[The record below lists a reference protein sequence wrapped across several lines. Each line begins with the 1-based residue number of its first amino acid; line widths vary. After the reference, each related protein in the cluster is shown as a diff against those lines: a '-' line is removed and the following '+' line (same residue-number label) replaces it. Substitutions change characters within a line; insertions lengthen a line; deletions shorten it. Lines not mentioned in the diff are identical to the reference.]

1 MRSPKP
7 TLAVSCALL
16 LCAPL
21 CPTSAASGDPLA
33 GVGEQPGPNP
43 LATGDD
49 GLLPFPSLHF
59 TRPDPD
65 SATGLRLAYH
75 QEMLRVPSGS
85 LPIDPSICNIADGVS
100 PVTPILVGFGVDVH
114 PDLLSPTGEQGETVQ
129 RGAPIALIHAETGAA
144 IPILTEMD
152 RNNREREEYAHRHPL
167 CIRPLAPMEMGARY
181 IVLLTREL
189 HDIEDAAL
197 PTQAAFNHLRDGTP
211 SGDPAIEGLRERYEA
226 LFEIAGRAG
235 WEREELLLAWEFQV
249 ASERFLLGPI
259 RDVRAQTLAVAA
271 AEGVPYTIEEVL
283 ESPNENVAWLV
294 KGTFQPAS
302 FLNARNELQRVSD
315 EVIERSEQSSSYPF
329 TMLIPPAAR
338 KRGGLPLVLLGHGL
352 FGTGERYM
360 TRRIGRRLVQP
371 LSARHDAVI
380 IATDWIG
387 LSGGD
392 LTLILTQVVPDITR
406 IRLVT
411 DRLVQSHANNLALV
425 ELALGKLQSDP
436 AIGRTHR
443 KPLLDPKSVF
453 YYGVSLGGIQG
464 ASQVAIS
471 PRISRAVLAVPGAG
485 WSHMIQR
492 STQFSPIERVID
504 QRYPDP
510 LTQNFFTAILQTF
523 FDFSDPAILAPLM
536 HGDPSQPDAP
546 AKVVLLQEAIGDCQV
561 PNMATDLL
569 ARAIGASHLEV
580 ATDPVFGLGTINGPT
595 KAPVLTQFRVPD
607 RLEEFMPP
615 DENTIPLR
623 DNGVHNAAV
632 LQKVAFEQVGGLF
645 STGRVSHPCRGRCD
659 PD

>member
-1 MRSPKP
+1 MG
-7 TLAVSCALL
+7 LAPATA
-16 LCAPL
+16 APGG
-21 CPTSAASGDPLA
+21 AEGDEPRA
-33 GVGEQPGPNP
+33 PNP
-43 LATGDD
+43 LATGAD

-65 SATGLRLAYH
+65 AATGLRLDYH
-75 QEMLRVPSGS
+75 RAMLRSPDGS
-85 LPIDPSICNIADGVS
+85 LPLDPSICNIADGVS

-114 PDLLSPTGEQGETVQ
+114 PDHLSPSGEQEETV
-129 RGAPIALIHAETGAA
+129 RAGAPIALIHARTGEA

-152 RNNREREEYAHRHPL
+152 RNNREREEYAGRHPL

-181 IVLLTREL
+181 LVLLTSEL
-189 HDIEDAAL
+189 RDVDGARLPEQDA
-197 PTQAAFNHLRDGTP
+197 FGHLRDDRP
-211 SGDPAIEGLRERYEA
+211 SANPAVEALRERYEE
-226 LFEIAGRAG
+226 LFSVAERAG
-235 WEREELLLAWEFQV
+235 WERDALLLAWEFQV

-259 RDVRAQTLAVAA
+259 RDVRAQTLAAA
-271 AEGVPYTIEEVL
+271 ADEGVPYTIEEVK

-294 KGTFQPAS
+294 KGTFSPAS
-302 FLNARNELQRVSD
+302 FLDARNELRRVSD
-315 EVIERSEQSSSYPF
+315 EVVERSEESPAYPF
-329 TMLIPPAAR
+329 TMVIPPAAR
-338 KRGGLPLVLLGHGL
+338 KRGGLPLVLFGHGL
-352 FGTGERYM
+352 FGTGERYL
-360 TRRIGRRLVQP
+360 TRRIGRELVQP
-371 LSARHDAVI
+371 LSAMHDAVI

-392 LTLILTQVVPDITR
+392 LSLILSQVVPDITR

-425 ELALGKLQSDP
+425 ELALGELQSDP

-443 KPLLDPKSVF
+443 RTLLDPKKVY

-510 LTQNFFTAILQTF
+510 LTQSFFTAILQTF
-523 FDFSDPAILAPLM
+523 FDFSDPANLAPLM
-536 HGDPSQPDAP
+536 LGDRSQPRSP
-546 AKVVLLQEAIGDCQV
+546 RKVVVLQEAIGDCQV
-561 PNMATDLL
+561 PNLSTDLL
-569 ARAIGASHLEV
+569 ARAIDAAHLET
-580 ATDPVFGLGTINGPT
+580 ATDPVFGLRTIDGPT
-595 KAPVLTQFRVPD
+595 RAPVLTQFRVPH
-607 RLEEFMPP
+607 LLAEFTPP
-615 DENTIPLR
+615 EENTIPRR

-632 LQKVAFEQVGGLF
+632 LQDAAFEQLGGLLE
-645 STGRVSHPCRGRCD
+645 TGRVSHPCEGDCD

>member
-1 MRSPKP
+1 M
-7 TLAVSCALL
+7 
-16 LCAPL
+16 
-21 CPTSAASGDPLA
+21 
-33 GVGEQPGPNP
+33 
-43 LATGDD
+43 TG
-49 GLLPFPSLHF
+49 
-59 TRPDPD
+59 
-65 SATGLRLAYH
+65 
-75 QEMLRVPSGS
+75 
-85 LPIDPSICNIADGVS
+85 
-100 PVTPILVGFGVDVH
+100 
-114 PDLLSPTGEQGETVQ
+114 
-129 RGAPIALIHAETGAA
+129 
-144 IPILTEMD
+144 
-152 RNNREREEYAHRHPL
+152 
-167 CIRPLAPMEMGARY
+167 
-181 IVLLTREL
+181 
-189 HDIEDAAL
+189 
-197 PTQAAFNHLRDGTP
+197 
-211 SGDPAIEGLRERYEA
+211 
-226 LFEIAGRAG
+226 
-235 WEREELLLAWEFQV
+235 
-249 ASERFLLGPI
+249 
-259 RDVRAQTLAVAA
+259 
-271 AEGVPYTIEEVL
+271 
-283 ESPNENVAWLV
+283 
-294 KGTFQPAS
+294 
-302 FLNARNELQRVSD
+302 
-315 EVIERSEQSSSYPF
+315 
-329 TMLIPPAAR
+329 
-338 KRGGLPLVLLGHGL
+338 
-352 FGTGERYM
+352 
-360 TRRIGRRLVQP
+360 RIGRRLVQP

-392 LTLILTQVVPDITR
+392 LTLILTQVVPDIAR

-425 ELALGKLQSDP
+425 ELALGELQSDP
-436 AIGRTHR
+436 AIGRTQR
-443 KPLLDPKSVF
+443 EPLLDPKSVF

-536 HGDPSQPDAP
+536 RGDPSQPNAP

-580 ATDPVFGLGTINGPT
+580 ATDPIFGLGTIHGPT
-595 KAPVLTQFRVPD
+595 TAPALTQFRVPD

-632 LQKVAFEQVGGLF
+632 LQRVAFEQVGGLF
-645 STGRVSHPCRGRCD
+645 STGRISHPCQGHCD

>member
-1 MRSPKP
+1 MPTTKP
-7 TLAVSCALL
+7 LLAASLALL
-16 LCAPL
+16 LALTPTALSAPGG
-21 CPTSAASGDPLA
+21 TD
-33 GVGEQPGPNP
+33 EDRPGPNP

-59 TRPDPD
+59 TRTDPD

-75 QEMLRVPSGS
+75 REMLRGPDGS
-85 LPIDPSICNIADGVS
+85 LPLDPSICNIADGVS
-100 PVTPILVGFGVDVH
+100 PVTPILVSFGADVH
-114 PDLLSPTGEQGETVQ
+114 PDFLSPSGEQAETV
-129 RGAPIALIHAETGAA
+129 RSGAPIALIHAETGAA

-152 RNNREREEYAHRHPL
+152 QNNRERAEYAGRHPL

-181 IVLLTREL
+181 LVLLTRDLRDSEG
-189 HDIEDAAL
+189 AAL
-197 PTQAAFNHLRDGTP
+197 PAQGAFDALRDGGE
-211 SGDPAIEGLRERYEA
+211 SGKPAVEALRERYEE
-226 LFEIAGRAG
+226 LFAVAERAG
-235 WEREELLLAWEFQV
+235 WKREELLLAWEFQV

-259 RDVRAQTLAVAA
+259 RDVRAQTLAAA
-271 AEGVPYTIEEVL
+271 ADEGVPYTIDEVL
-283 ESPNENVAWLV
+283 ESPNENVAWLI

-302 FLNARNELQRVSD
+302 FLDARNELKRVSD
-315 EVIERSEQSSSYPF
+315 EVVERSEESPSYPF

-338 KRGGLPLVLLGHGL
+338 KRGGLPLVLFGHGL
-352 FGTGERYM
+352 FGTGQRYL
-360 TRRIGRRLVQP
+360 TRRIGRELVQP
-371 LSARHDAVI
+371 LSAEHDAVI

-392 LTLILTQVVPDITR
+392 LTLILTQVVPNISR

-436 AIGRTHR
+436 AIGRKQR
-443 KPLLDPKSVF
+443 RPLLDPKAIY
-453 YYGVSLGGIQG
+453 YYGISLGGIQG

-485 WSHMIQR
+485 WAHMIQR

-504 QRYPDP
+504 ERYPDP

-523 FDFSDPAILAPLM
+523 FDFSDPANLAPLM
-536 HGDPSQPDAP
+536 VADPSQPRSP
-546 AKVVLLQEAIGDCQV
+546 SKVVILQEAIGDCQV

-569 ARAIGASHLEV
+569 ARAIGAAHLEV
-580 ATDPVFGLGTINGPT
+580 APDPVFGLRTINGPT
-595 KAPVLTQFRVPD
+595 KAAVLTQFRVPHL
-607 RLEEFMPP
+607 LEEYTPP
-615 DENTIPLR
+615 DENTIPKR

-632 LQKVAFEQVGGLF
+632 LQDVAFAQLGDLLE
-645 STGRVSHPCRGRCD
+645 TGRASHPCEGNCD